1 MVKMSSAR
9 ICALCLQLCLV
20 WAFLFQNIEGNRKV
34 VCYYS
39 SSANDRLGIGRF
51 EPENIDPYLC
61 THIIYAFVDMNGLY
75 LKPSRNLDSEYYQR
89 TLALKKQNPQL
100 RVLLTVGG
108 WNIGSKPFLEM
119 IQSQYT
125 MAQWSQN
132 VINYLRRYGFDGLDM
147 DWEFPGARG
156 SLPRDKH
163 AFTVMLKILQDSFRR
178 ESQQTGNEKLILTLA
193 TASGSYYIG
202 KAYETTEI
210 VKYIDY
216 MLLMT
221 YNYHGLWEKQ
231 TGHHSPLY
239 GSASDPPG
247 EQSQLN
253 QVWSINFWLRQG
265 MPRDRL
271 IVGIAT
277 YGMSFTLANP
287 AVNGIRAPAVRSN
300 VSADRGGR
308 PGPQTNEAGILS
320 FYEIC
325 TYQKGPNPWRRIW
338 LNDMKVPYAYGGD
351 QWVGYDDLESI
362 TYKAN
367 YIVNNN
373 LGGAFL
379 WSVEMDDFNNVC
391 GYGRYP
397 LIMKIDEILKPW
409 QWTPTVRPTLG
420 PVTTANPVTLF
431 PPSNTFDCS
440 YRLDGIYYVP
450 RDCRLYVLCMEAKA
464 FVLKCPTNT
473 LFDRQLKLC
482 NYKALVK
489 NCNY

>member
-1 MVKMSSAR
+1 MTSRYNTMIDFRTATAVTINFAH
-9 ICALCLQLCLV
+9 
-20 WAFLFQNIEGNRKV
+20 LFCRCPETLLGANQTVDTVTFRTAAVVVVVRKT
-34 VCYYS
+34 
-39 SSANDRLGIGRF
+39 F
-51 EPENIDPYLC
+51 
-61 THIIYAFVDMNGLY
+61 H
-75 LKPSRNLDSEYYQR
+75 
-89 TLALKKQNPQL
+89 
-100 RVLLTVGG
+100 VLLIIT
-108 WNIGSKPFLEM
+108 K
-119 IQSQYT
+119 
-125 MAQWSQN
+125 
-132 VINYLRRYGFDGLDM
+132 
-147 DWEFPGARG
+147 
-156 SLPRDKH
+156 
-163 AFTVMLKILQDSFRR
+163 
-178 ESQQTGNEKLILTLA
+178 
-193 TASGSYYIG
+193 
-202 KAYETTEI
+202 
-210 VKYIDY
+210 
-216 MLLMT
+216 
-221 YNYHGLWEKQ
+221 
-231 TGHHSPLY
+231 
-239 GSASDPPG
+239 
-247 EQSQLN
+247 
-253 QVWSINFWLRQG
+253 VWSINFWLRQG

-440 YRLDGIYYVP
+440 YRLDGIYYVS
-450 RDCRLYVLCMEAKA
+450 RDCRLL
-464 FVLKCPTNT
+464 
-473 LFDRQLKLC
+473 
-482 NYKALVK
+482 
-489 NCNY
+489 